1 MKAEH
6 GTTGAYDRRN
16 WSGEHCHAEWLPPR
30 LQVWAMAAAMQTRTR
45 ISFNGNAAARLPV
58 LKGGQTASFE
68 EIGPARTQN
77 CDKGELNMNDQNRV
91 LIRKGARELDREE
104 TGRVGGSLG
113 TLTACTWDPDFG
125 KDGDASIG
133 EC

>member
-1 MKAEH
+1 MLVFPAGPAGWRPAFSSREVIIAE
-6 GTTGAYDRRN
+6 T
-16 WSGEHCHAEWLPPR
+16 L
-30 LQVWAMAAAMQTRTR
+30 
-45 ISFNGNAAARLPV
+45 
-58 LKGGQTASFE
+58 FE
-68 EIGPARTQN
+68 ELESAKSR
-77 CDKGELNMNDQNRV
+77 KEKSMNEQDRV

-104 TGRVGGSLG
+104 TGRVSGSLG